1 MPDASQRK
9 FSIVLV
15 AYNSSDV
22 IGDAIKSVPPGH
34 QVIVVDNASSDGS
47 VRIARDLGA
56 DVVEL
61 ETNLGFGT
69 GCNRGAAIAR
79 HDAILFLNP
88 DARLEPGALD
98 VLATAMDKYPQAG
111 AFSPRIMLES
121 GKQRYA
127 DRNRLINDKRWLNE
141 VPQADCEI
149 PMAPGAAVLFRR
161 SVFEQLGG
169 FDERIF
175 LFFEDVDISAR
186 LIKSGGH
193 IWYIHDAVC
202 THAGASSSGSSSAM
216 TEFRNYHFMLAQRY
230 VSAKHGLIFGLPRRL
245 VSQSLKYVMALVR
258 NDETRKA
265 VARGRLRA
273 LFELSKPRRD

>member
-1 MPDASQRK
+1 
-9 FSIVLV
+9 
-15 AYNSSDV
+15 
-22 IGDAIKSVPPGH
+22 
-34 QVIVVDNASSDGS
+34 
-47 VRIARDLGA
+47 
-56 DVVEL
+56 
-61 ETNLGFGT
+61 
-69 GCNRGAAIAR
+69 
-79 HDAILFLNP
+79 
-88 DARLEPGALD
+88 
-98 VLATAMDKYPQAG
+98 
-111 AFSPRIMLES
+111 MLES
-121 GKQRYA
+121 GKQRYVN
-127 DRNRLINDKRWLNE
+127 RNRLINNTRWFMGHRR
-141 VPQADCEI
+141 PIAKFRWRH
-149 PMAPGAAVLFRR
+149 GAAVLFRR

-216 TEFRNYHFMLAQRY
+216 TEFRNYHFMLAQSY